1 MKKIFIACGMLFL
14 SGFLH
19 AAIPL
24 DQNPQTP
31 QEANWNTPLLG
42 NSTGFLTLAS
52 VSKASGSST
61 YLGKNCITNLIVSLA
76 TNATFYLLDG
86 NTTSY
91 YIYGGAL
98 GSSGT
103 NTIQIS
109 RDALRPIC
117 GTSGNSMT
125 LNVQPASTGEDV
137 VDYEGYTWLPIMNAG
152 Q

>member
-1 MKKIFIACGMLFL
+1 MKKIIMVCGLLML
-14 SGFLH
+14 GGTLH
-19 AAIPL
+19 AALPL

-42 NSTGFLTLAS
+42 NSTGFLTLGAI
-52 VSKASGSST
+52 SKASGSQVYT
-61 YLGKNCITNLIVSLA
+61 GKNCITNLIVSLA
-76 TNATFYLLDG
+76 TTATFYLLDG

-91 YIYGGAL
+91 VIYGAAL

-103 NTIQIS
+103 STIQVN
-109 RDALRPIC
+109 RDRLGPLC

-125 LNVQPASTGEDV
+125 LNVQPASTAQDV
-137 VDYEGYTWLPIMNAG
+137 VNYEGYTWLPIMNAG